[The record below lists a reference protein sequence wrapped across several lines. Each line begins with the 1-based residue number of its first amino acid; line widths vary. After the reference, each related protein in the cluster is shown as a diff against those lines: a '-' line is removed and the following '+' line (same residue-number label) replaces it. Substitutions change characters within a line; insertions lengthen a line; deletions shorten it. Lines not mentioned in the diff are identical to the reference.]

1 MQERKPVTKPLI
13 ALCLLSS
20 RCPER
25 VTVWRGGWCRTE
37 REGAVGRPAEGYC
50 VAVCLCVRVRAPVLS
65 PFYGDLG
72 LTQRERASRGQ
83 SSERPGKNKEQRG
96 LLPQAGLRAGLLSL
110 RLSPPGARDLHLAL
124 VRKSPRA
131 SCREA
136 QVRPLSGAVTSGP
149 SGVCAPGYCSQGA
162 HSGW

>member
-25 VTVWRGGWCRTE
+25 VTVWRGGGCRTE

-83 SSERPGKNKEQRG
+83 SSERPGE
-96 LLPQAGLRAGLLSL
+96 
-110 RLSPPGARDLHLAL
+110 
-124 VRKSPRA
+124 
-131 SCREA
+131 E
-136 QVRPLSGAVTSGP
+136 
-149 SGVCAPGYCSQGA
+149 QGA
-162 HSGW
+162 ERAASPGRAESRSAQPQTLAPRGS